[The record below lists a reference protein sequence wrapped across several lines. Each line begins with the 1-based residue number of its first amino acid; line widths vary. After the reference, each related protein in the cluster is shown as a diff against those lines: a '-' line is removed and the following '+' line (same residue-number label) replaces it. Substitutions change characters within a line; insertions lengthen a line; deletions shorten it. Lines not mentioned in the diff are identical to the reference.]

1 MRPGDKTRAPL
12 RTGES
17 DQGTRSLQ
25 LRLTVVFHPDP
36 ARIGAS
42 LKLGALNASGL
53 MHLNATMLG
62 RNAPCFDDDLGLAE
76 PHISRRALTLR
87 HHARGLQLLNVSETS
102 YTQLGPEKASSMSLS
117 FKELERGVAIR
128 FGHAVVC
135 WMRLAPEP
143 ASELVPEM
151 APASVE
157 PVDDSVAGFA
167 GVSPQASNLRRLISI
182 AASSDLPVLLR
193 GESGVGKEVAASAI
207 HAASTRSSKPLVV
220 LNMAALPE
228 TLAEAE
234 LFGSAR
240 GAFTG
245 AEKRAGYFAEANHGT
260 LFLDEIGE
268 LPMAV
273 QPKLLRALQTGE
285 VQVVGGRPH
294 KVDVRIIAASDA
306 DLDDSKGFKNALR
319 QRLAGITIDIPP
331 LRERP
336 EDLGILL
343 ATSEDTRLLLDTSM
357 NSRDVAAWAS
367 FVYDGLHQM
376 WPGNVRE
383 FLLSAQRFALSLHHD
398 TKTGLMKRHFI
409 VHASEDNHQNS
420 RVLTD
425 AEIEAAHEQ
434 SEFEIAETARRLGL
448 SRGALYRRVET
459 IPGVRLS
466 ADCSDA
472 EIEEALGTVGSNL
485 GALSRALRLS
495 KAAIASRLR
504 LMGVQ

>member
-12 RTGES
+12 RTGEL
-17 DQGTRSLQ
+17 DQSVAPLQ
-25 LRLTVVFHPDP
+25 LRLAVVFHPDR

-42 LKLGALNASGL
+42 LKLGALNASGVL
-53 MHLNATMLG
+53 HLDATTLG
-62 RNAPCFDDDLGLAE
+62 RNAPLFEDGLGLNE
-76 PHISRRALTLR
+76 PHISRRALTFR
-87 HHARGLQLLNVSETS
+87 HHARGLQLLNASENS
-102 YTQLGPEKASSMSLS
+102 YTQLGPAKASSMSLS

-135 WMRLAPEP
+135 WLRLAPEVFPEP
-143 ASELVPEM
+143 AAER
-151 APASVE
+151 ASDRVKS
-157 PVDDSVAGFA
+157 VHDSVSSFA
-167 GVSPQASNLRRLISI
+167 GVSPQASNVRRLISI

-193 GESGVGKEVAASAI
+193 GESGVGKEVAAAAI
-207 HAASTRSSKPLVV
+207 HAASTRSGKQLVV

-234 LFGSAR
+234 LFGSAQ

-260 LFLDEIGE
+260 LFLDEIGD
-268 LPMAV
+268 LPMSV

-285 VQVVGGRPH
+285 VQVIGGKPH
-294 KVDVRIIAASDA
+294 KVEVRIIAASDA
-306 DLDDSKGFKNALR
+306 DLDDREGFKNALL

-343 ATSEDTRLLLDTSM
+343 ANSEQTRPLLDKSM
-357 NSRDVAAWAS
+357 SSRDVAAWAS
-367 FVYDGLHQM
+367 FVYDALHQE
-376 WPGNVRE
+376 WAGNVRE
-383 FLLSAQRFALSLHHD
+383 FLLSAQRFAISLRHD
-398 TKTGLMKRHFI
+398 TKNGLTKRHFVI
-409 VHASEDNHQNS
+409 HRSEGNHS
-420 RVLTD
+420 EPKVLTD

-466 ADCSDA
+466 ADCSDT
-472 EIEEALGTVGSNL
+472 EIEEALGAVGPNL
-485 GALSRALRLS
+485 SALSRTLRLS
-495 KAAIASRLR
+495 KASIANRLR
-504 LMGVQ
+504 LMGIR

>member
-12 RTGES
+12 RTGEL
-17 DQGTRSLQ
+17 DQRTPPLQ
-25 LRLTVVFHPDP
+25 LRLTLVLHPDR

-42 LKLGALNASGL
+42 LKLGALNASGVL
-53 MHLNATMLG
+53 HLEATSLG
-62 RNAPCFDDDLGLAE
+62 RNAPLFEDGLGLNE

-87 HHARGLQLLNVSETS
+87 HHARGLQILNASETS
-102 YTQLGPEKASSMSLS
+102 YTQLGPEKASSMSLN

-135 WMRLAPEP
+135 WLRLAPEP
-143 ASELVPEM
+143 ASEM
-151 APASVE
+151 ALDSVE
-157 PVDDSVAGFA
+157 PVDDLVSGFT
-167 GVSPQASNLRRLISI
+167 GVSPQASNVRRLISI
-182 AASSDLPVLLR
+182 AASSDLPVLLC
-193 GESGVGKEVAASAI
+193 GESGVGKEVAATAI
-207 HAASTRSSKPLVV
+207 HAASRRSDKRLVV

-234 LFGSAR
+234 LFGNAR

-245 AEKRAGYFAEANHGT
+245 AEKRAGYFAEANCGT
-260 LFLDEIGE
+260 LFLDEIGD
-268 LPMAV
+268 LPMSV

-285 VQVVGGRPH
+285 VQVVGGKQQ

-306 DLDDSKGFKNALR
+306 DLDDREGFKNALL
-319 QRLAGITIDIPP
+319 QRLAGITINLPP
-331 LRERP
+331 LRERL

-343 ATSEDTRLLLDTSM
+343 ATSEHTRPLLDKSM
-357 NSRDVAAWAS
+357 SPRDVAAWAS
-367 FVYDGLHQM
+367 FVYDALHQE

-398 TKTGLMKRHFI
+398 TKNGLTKRHF
-409 VHASEDNHQNS
+409 VVYRSEDNRS
-420 RVLTD
+420 DPKVLTD
-425 AEIEAAHEQ
+425 AEIETTHEQ

-472 EIEEALGTVGSNL
+472 EIEEALVAVGPNL
-485 GALSRALRLS
+485 AALSRALKLS
-495 KAAIASRLR
+495 KASIASRLR
-504 LMGVQ
+504 LMGIR

>member
-1 MRPGDKTRAPL
+1 MRPGNKTRAPL
-12 RTGES
+12 RTGEL
-17 DQGTRSLQ
+17 DQRAKPLQ
-25 LRLTVVFHPDP
+25 LRLTVVFHPDR

-42 LKLGALNASGL
+42 LILGALDASGL
-53 MHLNATMLG
+53 LHLDATMLG
-62 RNAPCFDDDLGLAE
+62 RNAPLFGDGLGLNE

-87 HHARGLQLLNVSETS
+87 HHARGLKLLNTSDKS

-117 FKELERGVAIR
+117 FKELESGVAIR

-135 WMRLAPEP
+135 WLRLAPEL
-143 ASELVPEM
+143 ATYSTPENVK
-151 APASVE
+151 SV
-157 PVDDSVAGFA
+157 DNLVAGFI
-167 GVSPQASNLRRLISI
+167 GVSPQASNVRRLISI

-193 GESGVGKEVAASAI
+193 GESGVGKEVAAMAI
-207 HAASTRSSKPLVV
+207 HAASTRSDKQLIV

-245 AEKRAGYFAEANHGT
+245 AEKRSGYFTQANDGT
-260 LFLDEIGE
+260 LFLDEIGD
-268 LPMAV
+268 LPMSV

-285 VQVVGGRPH
+285 VQVVGGRSYS
-294 KVDVRIIAASDA
+294 VDVRIIAASDA
-306 DLDDSKGFKNALR
+306 DLNDNTGFKNALL
-319 QRLAGITIDIPP
+319 QRLAGITINLPT
-331 LRERP
+331 LRERL

-343 ATSEDTRLLLDTSM
+343 ATSEHTRPLLYKSM
-357 NSRDVAAWAS
+357 KPRDAAAWAS
-367 FVYDGLHQM
+367 FVYDALYQA

-398 TKTGLMKRHFI
+398 TKNGLTKRHFI
-409 VHASEDNHQNS
+409 VHTSEDNRSNPK
-420 RVLTD
+420 VLTD
-425 AEIEAAHEQ
+425 AEIEAIHEQ

-466 ADCSDA
+466 ADYSDA
-472 EIEEALGTVGSNL
+472 EIEDALGRVGPNL
-485 GALSRALRLS
+485 SALSQALRLS
-495 KAAIASRLR
+495 KASIASRLR
-504 LMGVQ
+504 LMGVR

>member
-12 RTGES
+12 RTGEL
-17 DQGTRSLQ
+17 DQSVAPLQ
-25 LRLTVVFHPDP
+25 LRLTVVFHPDR

-42 LKLGALNASGL
+42 LKLGALNASGIL
-53 MHLNATMLG
+53 HLDATTLG
-62 RNAPCFDDDLGLAE
+62 RNAPLFEDGLGLNE
-76 PHISRRALTLR
+76 PHISRRALTLK
-87 HHARGLQLLNVSETS
+87 HHARGLQLLNASENS

-135 WMRLAPEP
+135 WLRLAPEL
-143 ASELVPEM
+143 ASEIAPE
-151 APASVE
+151 SGE
-157 PVDDSVAGFA
+157 PVDDSLSGFV
-167 GVSPQASNLRRLISI
+167 GVSPQASNVRRLISI
-182 AASSDLPVLLR
+182 AASSDLPVLLG
-193 GESGVGKEVAASAI
+193 GESGVGKEVAATAI
-207 HAASTRSSKPLVV
+207 HVASTRSDKQLVV

-260 LFLDEIGE
+260 LFLDEIGD
-268 LPMAV
+268 LPMSV

-285 VQVVGGRPH
+285 VQVVGGKPH

-306 DLDDSKGFKNALR
+306 DLDDREGFKNALL

-343 ATSEDTRLLLDTSM
+343 ANSEQTRPLLDQSM
-357 NSRDVAAWAS
+357 RSRDVAAWAS
-367 FVYDGLHQM
+367 FVYDALHQE
-376 WPGNVRE
+376 WAGNVRE

-398 TKTGLMKRHFI
+398 TKNGLKKRHFVI
-409 VHASEDNHQNS
+409 HRSEDNHSEPN
-420 RVLTD
+420 VLTD
-425 AEIEAAHEQ
+425 AEIEAIHEQ
-434 SEFEIAETARRLGL
+434 AEFEMAETARRTGL

-466 ADCSDA
+466 ADCSDT
-472 EIEEALGTVGSNL
+472 EIEEALGAVGPNL
-485 GALSRALRLS
+485 SALSRALRLS
-495 KAAIASRLR
+495 KASIASRLR
-504 LMGVQ
+504 LMGVR

>member
-12 RTGES
+12 RTGEL
-17 DQGTRSLQ
+17 DQRATPLQ
-25 LRLTVVFHPDP
+25 LMLTLVFHPDR

-42 LKLGALNASGL
+42 LKLGALNASGVL
-53 MHLNATMLG
+53 HLDATMLG
-62 RNAPCFDDDLGLAE
+62 RNAPLFDDGLGLNE

-87 HHARGLQLLNVSETS
+87 HHARGLQILNASETS
-102 YTQLGPEKASSMSLS
+102 YTQLGPEKASSMSMN

-135 WMRLAPEP
+135 WLRLAPEP
-143 ASELVPEM
+143 ASEM
-151 APASVE
+151 ALDSVE
-157 PVDDSVAGFA
+157 PVDDLVSGFT
-167 GVSPQASNLRRLISI
+167 GVSPQSSNVRRLISI

-193 GESGVGKEVAASAI
+193 GESGSGKEVAATAI
-207 HAASTRSSKPLVV
+207 HATSTRSEKQLVV

-234 LFGSAR
+234 LFGSSR

-245 AEKRAGYFAEANHGT
+245 AEKRSGYFAEANHGT
-260 LFLDEIGE
+260 LFLDEIGD
-268 LPMAV
+268 LPMSV
-273 QPKLLRALQTGE
+273 QPKLLRALQIGE
-285 VQVVGGRPH
+285 IQVVGGKQQ

-306 DLDDSKGFKNALR
+306 DLDDSKGFKNALL

-343 ATSEDTRLLLDTSM
+343 ATSDQTGPLLDNSM
-357 NSRDVAAWAS
+357 RSRDVAAWAS
-367 FVYDGLHQM
+367 FVYDALHQE

-398 TKTGLMKRHFI
+398 TKNGLTKRHFVI
-409 VHASEDNHQNS
+409 HRSEDNRS
-420 RVLTD
+420 DPKVLTD
-425 AEIEAAHEQ
+425 AEIETAHEQ

-472 EIEEALGTVGSNL
+472 EIEEALVAVGPNL
-485 GALSRALRLS
+485 AALSRALKLS
-495 KAAIASRLR
+495 KASIASRLR
-504 LMGVQ
+504 LMGIR

>member
-17 DQGTRSLQ
+17 DQGVIPLQ
-25 LRLTVVFHPDP
+25 LKLTLVFHPDP
-36 ARIGAS
+36 TRIGAS
-42 LKLGALNASGL
+42 QILGALTASGAL
-53 MHLNATMLG
+53 HLEATTLG
-62 RNAPCFDDDLGLAE
+62 RNAPLFEDGLGLCE
-76 PHISRRALTLR
+76 PHISRRALMLR
-87 HHARGLQLLNVSETS
+87 QHARGLQLLNASDNS
-102 YTQLGPEKASSMSLS
+102 YIQLGPEKASSMSLS

-135 WMRLAPEP
+135 WLRLAPES
-143 ASELVPEM
+143 ASELALER
-151 APASVE
+151 AAE
-157 PVDDSVAGFA
+157 RIDPVDGSVAGFA
-167 GVSPQASNLRRLISI
+167 GVSPQAANVRRLIRI
-182 AASSDLPVLLR
+182 AAISDLPVLLR
-193 GESGVGKEVAASAI
+193 GESGVGKEVVANAIHEASA
-207 HAASTRSSKPLVV
+207 RSEKQLVV

-245 AEKRAGYFAEANHGT
+245 AEKRSGYFVEAHQGT
-260 LFLDEIGE
+260 LFLDEIGD
-268 LPMAV
+268 LPMSV

-336 EDLGILL
+336 EDLGVLL
-343 ATSEDTRLLLDTSM
+343 VNSEHTRPLLDKRM
-357 NSRDVAAWAS
+357 KSRDTAAWTS
-367 FVYDGLHQM
+367 FVYDALHQN

-383 FLLSAQRFALSLHHD
+383 FLLSAQRFALSLRHD
-398 TKTGLMKRHFI
+398 SENGLSKRHFI
-409 VHASEDNHQNS
+409 LHTAEDSGSNPKL
-420 RVLTD
+420 LTD
-425 AEIEAAHEQ
+425 AEIEAIHEQ
-434 SEFEIAETARRLGL
+434 SEFEMAETARRAGL
-448 SRGALYRRVET
+448 SRGALYRRVQT

-472 EIEEALGTVGSNL
+472 EIEEAIATVGRNL
-485 GALSRALRLS
+485 NALSRALRLS
-495 KAAIASRLR
+495 RAAIASRLR
-504 LMGVQ
+504 LMETR

>member
-12 RTGES
+12 RTGEL
-17 DQGTRSLQ
+17 DQRAKPLQ
-25 LRLTVVFHPDP
+25 LRLTVVFHPDC

-42 LKLGALNASGL
+42 LILGALDASGL
-53 MHLNATMLG
+53 LHLDATMLG
-62 RNAPCFDDDLGLAE
+62 RNAPLFGDGLGLDE

-87 HHARGLQLLNVSETS
+87 HHARGLQLLNASDNS

-117 FKELERGVAIR
+117 FKELEYGVAIR

-135 WMRLAPEP
+135 WLR
-143 ASELVPEM
+143 LVPELATYI
-151 APASVE
+151 APENVKSVDNL
-157 PVDDSVAGFA
+157 VTSFT
-167 GVSPQASNLRRLISI
+167 GVSPQASNVRRLISI

-193 GESGVGKEVAASAI
+193 GESGVGKEVAAMAI
-207 HAASTRSSKPLVV
+207 HAASTRSNKPLIV

-245 AEKRAGYFAEANHGT
+245 AEKRSGYFTQANDGT
-260 LFLDEIGE
+260 LFLDEIGD
-268 LPMAV
+268 LPMSV

-285 VQVVGGRPH
+285 VQVVGGRSYS
-294 KVDVRIIAASDA
+294 VDVRIIAASDA
-306 DLDDSKGFKNALR
+306 DLNDNTGFKNALL
-319 QRLAGITIDIPP
+319 QRLAGITINLPP
-331 LRERP
+331 LRERL

-343 ATSEDTRLLLDTSM
+343 ATSEHTRPLLYKSM
-357 NSRDVAAWAS
+357 KPRDAAAWAS
-367 FVYDGLHQM
+367 FVYDALYQA

-398 TKTGLMKRHFI
+398 TKNGLTKRHFI
-409 VHASEDNHQNS
+409 VHTSEDNRSNPK
-420 RVLTD
+420 VLTD
-425 AEIEAAHEQ
+425 AEIEAIHEQ

-466 ADCSDA
+466 ADYSDA
-472 EIEEALGTVGSNL
+472 EIEDALGRVGPNL
-485 GALSRALRLS
+485 SALSRALRLS
-495 KAAIASRLR
+495 KASIASRLR
-504 LMGVQ
+504 LMGVR

>member
-12 RTGES
+12 RTGEL
-17 DQGTRSLQ
+17 DQRATPLQ
-25 LRLTVVFHPDP
+25 LMLTLVFHPDR

-42 LKLGALNASGL
+42 LNLGALDASGL
-53 MHLNATMLG
+53 LHLDVTMLG
-62 RNAPCFDDDLGLAE
+62 RNAPLFDDGLGLNE

-87 HHARGLQLLNVSETS
+87 HHARGLQILNASETS
-102 YTQLGPEKASSMSLS
+102 YTQLGPEKASSMSLN

-135 WMRLAPEP
+135 WLRLAPEP
-143 ASELVPEM
+143 ANELALDMVPKRGG
-151 APASVE
+151 
-157 PVDDSVAGFA
+157 PVDDSVAGFV
-167 GVSPQASNLRRLISI
+167 GVSPQARNVRRLISI

-193 GESGVGKEVAASAI
+193 GESGVGKEVAATAI
-207 HAASTRSSKPLVV
+207 HATSTRSEKQLVV

-228 TLAEAE
+228 TLADAE
-234 LFGSAR
+234 LFGSTR

-260 LFLDEIGE
+260 LFLDEIGD
-268 LPMAV
+268 LPISV

-285 VQVVGGRPH
+285 VQVVGGKQQ

-306 DLDDSKGFKNALR
+306 DLDDREGFKNALL

-343 ATSEDTRLLLDTSM
+343 ATSDQTGPLLDNSM
-357 NSRDVAAWAS
+357 RSRDVAAWAS
-367 FVYDGLHQM
+367 FVYDALYQE
-376 WPGNVRE
+376 WAGNVRE

-398 TKTGLMKRHFI
+398 TKNGLTKRHFVI
-409 VHASEDNHQNS
+409 HRSEDNRS
-420 RVLTD
+420 DPKVLTD
-425 AEIEAAHEQ
+425 AEIETAHEQ

-472 EIEEALGTVGSNL
+472 EIEEALVAVGPNL
-485 GALSRALRLS
+485 AALSRALKLS
-495 KAAIASRLR
+495 KASIASRLR
-504 LMGVQ
+504 LMGIR

>member
-12 RTGES
+12 RTGEL
-17 DQGTRSLQ
+17 DQRAKPLQ
-25 LRLTVVFHPDP
+25 LRLTVVFHPDR

-42 LKLGALNASGL
+42 LILGALDASGL
-53 MHLNATMLG
+53 LHLDATMLG
-62 RNAPCFDDDLGLAE
+62 RNAPLFGDGLGLNE

-87 HHARGLQLLNVSETS
+87 HHARGLQLLNASDNS

-117 FKELERGVAIR
+117 FKELEYGVAIR

-135 WMRLAPEP
+135 WLR
-143 ASELVPEM
+143 LVPELATYI
-151 APASVE
+151 APENVKSVDNL
-157 PVDDSVAGFA
+157 VTSFT
-167 GVSPQASNLRRLISI
+167 GVSPQASNVRRLISI

-193 GESGVGKEVAASAI
+193 GESGVGKEVAAMAI
-207 HAASTRSSKPLVV
+207 HAASTRSDKPLIV

-245 AEKRAGYFAEANHGT
+245 AEKRSGYFTQANDGT
-260 LFLDEIGE
+260 LFLDEIGD
-268 LPMAV
+268 LPMSV

-285 VQVVGGRPH
+285 VQVVGGRSYS
-294 KVDVRIIAASDA
+294 VDVRIIAASDA
-306 DLDDSKGFKNALR
+306 DLNDNTGFKNALL
-319 QRLAGITIDIPP
+319 QRLAGITINLPP
-331 LRERP
+331 LRERL

-343 ATSEDTRLLLDTSM
+343 ATSEHTRPLLYKSM
-357 NSRDVAAWAS
+357 KPRDAAAWAS
-367 FVYDGLHQM
+367 FVYDALYQA

-398 TKTGLMKRHFI
+398 TKNGLTKRHFI
-409 VHASEDNHQNS
+409 VHTSEDNRSNPK
-420 RVLTD
+420 VLTD
-425 AEIEAAHEQ
+425 AEIEAIHEQ

-466 ADCSDA
+466 ADYSDA
-472 EIEEALGTVGSNL
+472 EIEAALGRVGPNL
-485 GALSRALRLS
+485 SALSRALRLS
-495 KAAIASRLR
+495 KASIASRLR
-504 LMGVQ
+504 LMGVR

>member
-12 RTGES
+12 RTGEL
-17 DQGTRSLQ
+17 DQSVAPLQ
-25 LRLTVVFHPDP
+25 LRLTVVFHPDR

-42 LKLGALNASGL
+42 LKLGALNASGIL
-53 MHLNATMLG
+53 HLDATTLG
-62 RNAPCFDDDLGLAE
+62 RNAPLFEDGLGLNE
-76 PHISRRALTLR
+76 PHISRRALTLK
-87 HHARGLQLLNVSETS
+87 HHARGLQLLNASENS

-135 WMRLAPEP
+135 WLRLAPEL
-143 ASELVPEM
+143 ASEIAPE
-151 APASVE
+151 SGE
-157 PVDDSVAGFA
+157 PVDDSLSGFV
-167 GVSPQASNLRRLISI
+167 GVSPQASNVRRLISI
-182 AASSDLPVLLR
+182 AASSDLPVLLG
-193 GESGVGKEVAASAI
+193 GESGVGKEVAATAI
-207 HAASTRSSKPLVV
+207 HVASTRSDKQLVV

-260 LFLDEIGE
+260 LFLDEIGD
-268 LPMAV
+268 LPMSV

-285 VQVVGGRPH
+285 VQVVGGKPH

-306 DLDDSKGFKNALR
+306 DLDDREGFKNALL

-343 ATSEDTRLLLDTSM
+343 ANSEQTRPLLDKSM
-357 NSRDVAAWAS
+357 RSRDVAAWAS
-367 FVYDGLHQM
+367 FVYDALHQE
-376 WPGNVRE
+376 WAGNVRE

-398 TKTGLMKRHFI
+398 TKNGLKKRHFVI
-409 VHASEDNHQNS
+409 HRSEDNHS
-420 RVLTD
+420 EPKVLTD
-425 AEIEAAHEQ
+425 AEIEAIHEQ
-434 SEFEIAETARRLGL
+434 AEFEMAETARRTGL

-466 ADCSDA
+466 ADCSDT
-472 EIEEALGTVGSNL
+472 EIEEALGAVGPNL
-485 GALSRALRLS
+485 SALSRALRLS
-495 KAAIASRLR
+495 KASIASRLR
-504 LMGVQ
+504 LMGVR

>member
-1 MRPGDKTRAPL
+1 MRPGDKTSAPL
-12 RTGES
+12 RTGEL
-17 DQGTRSLQ
+17 DQSVVPLQ
-25 LRLTVVFHPDP
+25 LRLTVVFHPDR

-42 LKLGALNASGL
+42 LKLGALNASGVL
-53 MHLNATMLG
+53 HLDATMLG
-62 RNAPCFDDDLGLAE
+62 RNAPLFEDGLGLND
-76 PHISRRALTLR
+76 PHISRRALTFR
-87 HHARGLQLLNVSETS
+87 HHARGLQLLNASENS
-102 YTQLGPEKASSMSLS
+102 YTQLGSEKASSMSLS
-117 FKELERGVAIR
+117 FMELERGVAIR

-135 WMRLAPEP
+135 WLRLVP
-143 ASELVPEM
+143 ELVPEPVSEI
-151 APASVE
+151 ALESSE
-157 PVDDSVAGFA
+157 PVDNSVSGFV
-167 GVSPQASNLRRLISI
+167 GVSPQFSNVRRLISI

-193 GESGVGKEVAASAI
+193 GESGVGKEVVANGI
-207 HAASTRSSKPLVV
+207 HRASTRSDKQLVV

-260 LFLDEIGE
+260 LFLDEIGD
-268 LPMAV
+268 LPMSV

-285 VQVVGGRPH
+285 VQVVGGKQQ

-306 DLDDSKGFKNALR
+306 DLDDREGFKNALL

-343 ATSEDTRLLLDTSM
+343 ATSDQTGPLLDNSM
-357 NSRDVAAWAS
+357 RLRDVAAWAS
-367 FVYDGLHQM
+367 FVYDALHQE
-376 WPGNVRE
+376 WAGNVRE

-398 TKTGLMKRHFI
+398 TKNGLTKRHFVI
-409 VHASEDNHQNS
+409 HRSEDNRS
-420 RVLTD
+420 DPKVLTD
-425 AEIEAAHEQ
+425 AEIETAHEQ

-459 IPGVRLS
+459 MPGVRLS

-472 EIEEALGTVGSNL
+472 EIEEALIAVGPNL
-485 GALSRALRLS
+485 AALSRALKLS
-495 KAAIASRLR
+495 KASIASRLR
-504 LMGVQ
+504 LMGIR

>member
-12 RTGES
+12 RTGELNQS
-17 DQGTRSLQ
+17 VETLQ
-25 LRLTVVFHPDP
+25 LRLTVVFHPDL

-42 LKLGALNASGL
+42 LKLGALNASGIL
-53 MHLNATMLG
+53 HLDETTLG
-62 RNAPCFDDDLGLAE
+62 RNAPLFEDGLGLSE
-76 PHISRRALTLR
+76 PHISRRALMLK
-87 HHARGLQLLNVSETS
+87 HHVRGLQLRNESENS
-102 YTQLGPEKASSMSLS
+102 YIRLGPERASSLSLS
-117 FKELERGVAIR
+117 FRGLERGVAIR

-135 WMRLAPEP
+135 WLR
-143 ASELVPEM
+143 LVPER
-151 APASVE
+151 APESGE
-157 PVDDSVAGFA
+157 SVDDLVTCFV
-167 GVSPQASNLRRLISI
+167 GVSPQAGNVRRLINI

-207 HAASTRSSKPLVV
+207 HASSMRSEKRLVV

-260 LFLDEIGE
+260 LFLDEIGD
-268 LPMAV
+268 LPMSV

-285 VQVVGGRPH
+285 FQVVGGKPH

-306 DLDDSKGFKNALR
+306 DLDDREGFKNALL

-343 ATSEDTRLLLDTSM
+343 ANSEQTRPLLDKSM
-357 NSRDVAAWAS
+357 SPRDTAAWAS
-367 FVYDGLHQM
+367 FAYDALYQE
-376 WPGNVRE
+376 WTGNVRE
-383 FLLSAQRFALSLHHD
+383 FLLSAQRFALSLRHD
-398 TKTGLMKRHFI
+398 TKNSLTERHLVI
-409 VHASEDNHQNS
+409 HRSEGNQS
-420 RVLTD
+420 EPKVLTD
-425 AEIEAAHEQ
+425 AEIETIHEQ

-466 ADCSDA
+466 ADGSDA
-472 EIEEALGTVGSNL
+472 EIE
-485 GALSRALRLS
+485 
-495 KAAIASRLR
+495 
-504 LMGVQ
+504 

>member
-12 RTGES
+12 RTGEL
-17 DQGTRSLQ
+17 DQRATPLQ
-25 LRLTVVFHPDP
+25 LMLTLVFHPDR

-42 LKLGALNASGL
+42 LKLGALNASGVL
-53 MHLNATMLG
+53 HLDATMLG
-62 RNAPCFDDDLGLAE
+62 RNAPLFDDGLGLNE

-87 HHARGLQLLNVSETS
+87 HHARGLQILNASETS
-102 YTQLGPEKASSMSLS
+102 YTQLGPEKASSMSMN

-135 WMRLAPEP
+135 WLRLAPEP
-143 ASELVPEM
+143 ASEM
-151 APASVE
+151 ALDSVE
-157 PVDDSVAGFA
+157 PVDDLVSGFT
-167 GVSPQASNLRRLISI
+167 GVSPQSSNVRRLISI

-193 GESGVGKEVAASAI
+193 GESGSGKEVAATAI
-207 HAASTRSSKPLVV
+207 HATSTRSEKQLVV

-234 LFGSAR
+234 LFGSSR

-245 AEKRAGYFAEANHGT
+245 AEKRSGYFAEANHGT
-260 LFLDEIGE
+260 LFLDEIGD
-268 LPMAV
+268 LPMSV
-273 QPKLLRALQTGE
+273 QPKLLRALQIGE
-285 VQVVGGRPH
+285 IQVVGGKQQ

-306 DLDDSKGFKNALR
+306 DLDDSKGFKNALL

-343 ATSEDTRLLLDTSM
+343 ATSDQTGPLLDNSM
-357 NSRDVAAWAS
+357 RSRDVAAWAS
-367 FVYDGLHQM
+367 FVYDALHQE

-398 TKTGLMKRHFI
+398 TKNGLTKRHFVI
-409 VHASEDNHQNS
+409 HRSEDNRS
-420 RVLTD
+420 DPKVLTD
-425 AEIEAAHEQ
+425 AEIETAHEQ
-434 SEFEIAETARRLGL
+434 SEFEIAETVRRLGL

-472 EIEEALGTVGSNL
+472 EIEEALVAVGPNL
-485 GALSRALRLS
+485 AALSRALKLS
-495 KAAIASRLR
+495 KASIASRLR
-504 LMGVQ
+504 LMGIR

>member
-12 RTGES
+12 RTGEL
-17 DQGTRSLQ
+17 DQSLAPLK
-25 LRLTVVFHPDP
+25 LRLTVVFHPDR

-42 LKLGALNASGL
+42 LKLGALNASGVL
-53 MHLNATMLG
+53 HLDATTLG
-62 RNAPCFDDDLGLAE
+62 RDAPLFEDGLGLNE
-76 PHISRRALTLR
+76 PHISRRALTFR
-87 HHARGLQLLNVSETS
+87 HHARGLQLLNASENS
-102 YTQLGPEKASSMSLS
+102 YTQLGPDKASSMSLS
-117 FKELERGVAIR
+117 FMELERGVAIR

-135 WMRLAPEP
+135 WLRLAPEL
-143 ASELVPEM
+143 AHESGD
-151 APASVE
+151 
-157 PVDDSVAGFA
+157 PVDDSVAGFV
-167 GVSPQASNLRRLISI
+167 GVSPQAINVRRLISI

-193 GESGVGKEVAASAI
+193 GESGVGKEVAAAAI
-207 HAASTRSSKPLVV
+207 HAASTRSEKQLVV

-245 AEKRAGYFAEANHGT
+245 AEKRAGYFTEANHGT
-260 LFLDEIGE
+260 LFLDEIGD
-268 LPMAV
+268 LPMSV

-285 VQVVGGRPH
+285 VQVVGGKPH

-306 DLDDSKGFKNALR
+306 DLDNHEGFKNALL

-343 ATSEDTRLLLDTSM
+343 ANSEQTRPLLDQSM
-357 NSRDVAAWAS
+357 KSRDVAAWAS
-367 FVYDGLHQM
+367 FVYDALHQE
-376 WPGNVRE
+376 WAGNVRE
-383 FLLSAQRFALSLHHD
+383 LLLSAQRFALSLRHD
-398 TKTGLMKRHFI
+398 TKNGLTKRHFI
-409 VHASEDNHQNS
+409 IHSSEDNHS
-420 RVLTD
+420 EPKVLTD
-425 AEIEAAHEQ
+425 AEIEAVHEQ

-466 ADCSDA
+466 ADCSDT
-472 EIEEALGTVGSNL
+472 EIEEALGAVGPNL
-485 GALSRALRLS
+485 SALSQTLRLS
-495 KAAIASRLR
+495 KASIASRLR
-504 LMGVQ
+504 LMGVR

>member
-1 MRPGDKTRAPL
+1 MQPGDKTRAPL
-12 RTGES
+12 RTGEL
-17 DQGTRSLQ
+17 DQSVTPLQ
-25 LRLTVVFHPDP
+25 LRLTVVFHPDST
-36 ARIGAS
+36 RIGAS

-53 MHLNATMLG
+53 LHLDATTLG
-62 RNAPCFDDDLGLAE
+62 RNAPLFEDGLGLNE
-76 PHISRRALTLR
+76 PHISRRALTFR
-87 HHARGLQLLNVSETS
+87 HHARGLQLLNASENS

-117 FKELERGVAIR
+117 FKELERGVVIR

-135 WMRLAPEP
+135 WLRLVP
-143 ASELVPEM
+143 ELVPE
-151 APASVE
+151 PAAERASDGVESVH
-157 PVDDSVAGFA
+157 DSAMGFA
-167 GVSPQASNLRRLISI
+167 GVSPQASNVRRLISI

-193 GESGVGKEVAASAI
+193 GESGVGKEVAAAAI
-207 HAASTRSSKPLVV
+207 HAASPRSGKQLVV

-245 AEKRAGYFAEANHGT
+245 AEKRAGYFAEADHGT
-260 LFLDEIGE
+260 LFLDEIGD
-268 LPMAV
+268 LPMSV

-285 VQVVGGRPH
+285 VQVVGGKPRT
-294 KVDVRIIAASDA
+294 VDVRIIAASDA
-306 DLDDSKGFKNALR
+306 DLDDREGFKNALL

-343 ATSEDTRLLLDTSM
+343 ANSEQTRPLLDKSM
-357 NSRDVAAWAS
+357 RSRDVAAWAS
-367 FVYDGLHQM
+367 FVYDALHQE

-398 TKTGLMKRHFI
+398 TKNGLTKRHFI
-409 VHASEDNHQNS
+409 VHRSEDNRSNPKA
-420 RVLTD
+420 LTD
-425 AEIEAAHEQ
+425 AEIETIHEQ

-472 EIEEALGTVGSNL
+472 EIEEALVAVGPNL
-485 GALSRALRLS
+485 AALSRALKLS
-495 KAAIASRLR
+495 KASIASRLR
-504 LMGVQ
+504 LMGIR